1 MRLLNLTP
9 RRSLVLVFLALL
21 GSVGVPEPAQAGA
34 DPPPGPLEPTSGSL
48 FGAYVKPDSGW
59 THDDVTASIERLEGD
74 LGRTLGIDHH
84 FHPWSVPFP
93 SWKEP
98 WDVSMGRI
106 PMISWGN
113 VSTRRVNSGALDG
126 LIRSRAD
133 AIRSFGQPM
142 FIRWFAEM
150 DGDSVAHLSRSPS
163 SYIRAWRRIRWI
175 FGTSG
180 AWNAVWVWCPTSW
193 GFVEG
198 DAQKYYPGDEY
209 VDWICS
215 DGYNWAPGREGARWR
230 SFHEIYEA
238 FYEFGLARD
247 KPMMAGEYGCQERA
261 PGEKAG
267 WINQAREDIKTR
279 FPEIDAVVYFDSDR
293 DYDWR
298 LDTSPSSYEA
308 FISMGND
315 PYFNPPS
322 DTLGAVDPARF
333 DAVLADGTD
342 PHVKVRTRSLD
353 GGRPGAVRWRSD
365 DPHRNVVRLR
375 YAVRG
380 GSGRLIVRRTAD
392 DGRFVWRV
400 PRALRGKRIRISV
413 RATDLAGNV
422 GTAHSRW
429 LRVR

>member
-1 MRLLNLTP
+1 
-9 RRSLVLVFLALL
+9 
-21 GSVGVPEPAQAGA
+21 
-34 DPPPGPLEPTSGSL
+34 
-48 FGAYVKPDSGW
+48 
-59 THDDVTASIERLEGD
+59 
-74 LGRTLGIDHH
+74 
-84 FHPWSVPFP
+84 
-93 SWKEP
+93 
-98 WDVSMGRI
+98 
-106 PMISWGN
+106 MISWGN

-365 DPHRNVVRLR
+365 ERHRNVVRLR

-422 GTAHSRW
+422 GTAHTSW